1 MPYVGI
7 LQAAGLKKESVL
19 GTLATPPTEFLPLIA
34 PDSFSE
40 AITLLESKGI
50 RAQPDAIVKVLQ
62 GPADLKSGKIKIEAE
77 PENIGNQ
84 LMATFGTDT
93 LAETASFVITLN
105 TNDRIDF
112 KEDAGAQRNAQIVAG
127 TYVMG
132 TSSAQNGTLCKA
144 VKTALEAAPSAGGT
158 YTVTYS
164 YSTKKM
170 TITQGGAKT
179 TVQILWLTGTNQAMG
194 AYTVLGW
201 SHTDTANSAA
211 VTSDSTTAVAVQTHT
226 FTRASVAQL
235 PTYSWWFH
243 KGAKYFQFTGC
254 MLSKLILDVK
264 ANQFVTLDADYV
276 ALTYDDTGSSQT
288 PSYSALKP
296 FSFNQAVIK
305 VAGSQVNDFDNVQIT
320 VDNMVEADHA
330 LSASIYPNKIY
341 SKGMRV
347 TVTMDLFL
355 EDTVEW
361 NRFLAGTSTSLEI
374 ILTSGE
380 LISTSNAY
388 KLDIVI
394 PVINYTAAPL
404 LIQPGVLKIQFAAV
418 AVYDVS
424 TTKTMSIALNNTVA
438 TAY

>member
-7 LQAAGLKKESVL
+7 LQAAGLKKESSL

-50 RAQPDAIVKVLQ
+50 RAQPDAVVKVLQ

-77 PENIGNQ
+77 PENIGNH
-84 LMATFGTDT
+84 LMAAFGTDT
-93 LAETASFVITLN
+93 LAETASFVIT
-105 TNDRIDF
+105 TGVNDKIDF
-112 KEDAGAQRNAQIVAG
+112 KESGGSQLHATIAAG

-132 TSSAQNGTLCKA
+132 TTSATNGTLCKA
-144 VKTALEAAPSAGGT
+144 VKTAMDGAAGAIHT

-164 YSTKKM
+164 YSTKKV
-170 TITQGGAKT
+170 TITPNAGT
-179 TVQILWLTGTNQAMG
+179 LQILWLTGTNQATA
-194 AYTVLGW
+194 AYAVLGF
-201 SHTDTANSAA
+201 SHTDTSDASAQ
-211 VTSDSTTAVAVQTHT
+211 TSDSTTAVAVQTHT

-235 PTYSWWFH
+235 PTYTWWFH
-243 KGAKYFQFTGC
+243 KGAKYFQFAGC
-254 MLSKLILDVK
+254 MLNKLVFDVK
-264 ANQFVTLDADYV
+264 ANEFCTLDADWT
-276 ALTYDDTGSSQT
+276 ALTYDDTGGTQS

-296 FSFNQAVIK
+296 FSFNQAVVK
-305 VAGSQVNDFDNVQIT
+305 VAGSQVNDFDNLQIT

-330 LSASIYPNKIY
+330 LSGSIYPNKIY

-380 LISTSNAY
+380 NISTSNPY
-388 KLDIVI
+388 KLDIVL

-404 LIQPGVLKIQFAAV
+404 FIQAGVLKIQFAAV
-418 AVYDVS
+418 AVFDSSTSKTISFALSNTVS
-424 TTKTMSIALNNTVA
+424 T
-438 TAY
+438 AY